1 MNTDLIDLKLK
12 NLNERYSTEPEK
24 FELWA
29 ITLNS
34 FWYVKH
40 KGKGKPF
47 KKTKTKGIQVLG
59 ILDIQTFIKLRLGQK
74 LNQINSSTKNTKY
87 EIKKKI

>member
-29 ITLNS
+29 IPLNG
-34 FWYVKH
+34 FWDVKH
-40 KGKGKPF
+40 KGEGKSF
-47 KKTKTKGIQVLG
+47 KRTKTKGPADAYVIEFQY
-59 ILDIQTFIKLRLGQK
+59 I
-74 LNQINSSTKNTKY
+74 Y
-87 EIKKKI
+87 EEAKSQENNNDQ

>member
-29 ITLNS
+29 IPLNG
-34 FWYVKH
+34 FWHVKH
-40 KGKGKPF
+40 KGEGNTL
-47 KKTKTKGIQVLG
+47 KKTKTKGTADSYVLEFQY
-59 ILDIQTFIKLRLGQK
+59 I
-74 LNQINSSTKNTKY
+74 Y
-87 EIKKKI
+87 EEAKSQESNNE